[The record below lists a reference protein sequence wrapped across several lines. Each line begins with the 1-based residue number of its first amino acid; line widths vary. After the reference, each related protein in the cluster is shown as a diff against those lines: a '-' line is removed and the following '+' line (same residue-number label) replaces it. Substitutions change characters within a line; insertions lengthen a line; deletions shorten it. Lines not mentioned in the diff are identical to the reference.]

1 MLVDKTEFE
10 AWMER
15 IMGELYRIS
24 RKLDKGGNE
33 EKHLNYL
40 NGERLYDNQEVCL
53 LLRIS
58 KRTLQRYRNNGVLK
72 FYSIYHKTY
81 YKESD
86 LHRVHRNNFDENEIK
101 QQAREDK
108 LSRAIRCR
116 KNKSMFCFVPVKLL
130 PWGRKSQTAYWCLS
144 WQWLHTVVKQD
155 EVSFLVRMVILQG
168 QPGPRGYHFYVYT

>member
-1 MLVDKTEFE
+1 
-10 AWMER
+10 MER

-24 RKLDKGGNE
+24 RKLDKAE
-33 EKHLNYL
+33 TREKHLNYL

-86 LHRVHRNNFDENEIK
+86 LHEFIRNNFDENEIK
-101 QQAREDK
+101 RQAREGQAVGE
-108 LSRAIRCR
+108 LSAAERISPC
-116 KNKSMFCFVPVKLL
+116 FCFVPVKLL
-130 PWGRKSQTAYWCLS
+130 P
-144 WQWLHTVVKQD
+144 
-155 EVSFLVRMVILQG
+155 
-168 QPGPRGYHFYVYT
+168 

>member
-15 IMGELYRIS
+15 IMVSCTASHGNWTR
-24 RKLDKGGNE
+24 RKRR

-86 LHRVHRNNFDENEIK
+86 LHEFIRNNFDENEIK
-101 QQAREDK
+101 RQAREDK
-108 LSRAIRCR
+108 LSE
-116 KNKSMFCFVPVKLL
+116 SYPL
-130 PWGRKSQTAYWCLS
+130 PK
-144 WQWLHTVVKQD
+144 
-155 EVSFLVRMVILQG
+155 E
-168 QPGPRGYHFYVYT
+168 

>member
-24 RKLDKGGNE
+24 RKLDKAE
-33 EKHLNYL
+33 TREKHLNYL

-72 FYSIYHKTY
+72 FYSTPCNMSCDISNRT
-81 YKESD
+81 S
-86 LHRVHRNNFDENEIK
+86 
-101 QQAREDK
+101 
-108 LSRAIRCR
+108 
-116 KNKSMFCFVPVKLL
+116 
-130 PWGRKSQTAYWCLS
+130 T
-144 WQWLHTVVKQD
+144 
-155 EVSFLVRMVILQG
+155 
-168 QPGPRGYHFYVYT
+168 PRYSGIVAACVC

>member
-1 MLVDKTEFE
+1 MYIDKDEFT

-24 RKLDKGGNE
+24 RKLDKAE
-33 EKHLNYL
+33 TREKHLNYL
-40 NGERLYDNQEVCL
+40 DGERLYDNQEVCL

-86 LHRVHRNNFDENEIK
+86 LHEFIRNNFDENEIK
-101 QQAREDK
+101 RQAREDK
-108 LSRAIRCR
+108 LSE
-116 KNKSMFCFVPVKLL
+116 SYPL
-130 PWGRKSQTAYWCLS
+130 PK
-144 WQWLHTVVKQD
+144 
-155 EVSFLVRMVILQG
+155 E
-168 QPGPRGYHFYVYT
+168 

>member
-24 RKLDKGGNE
+24 RKLDKAE
-33 EKHLNYL
+33 TREKHLNYL

-72 FYSIYHKTY
+72 FYSI
-81 YKESD
+81 
-86 LHRVHRNNFDENEIK
+86 LQGVGLARVHP
-101 QQAREDK
+101 QQLRRERDK
-108 LSRAIRCR
+108 
-116 KNKSMFCFVPVKLL
+116 
-130 PWGRKSQTAYWCLS
+130 TAG
-144 WQWLHTVVKQD
+144 T
-155 EVSFLVRMVILQG
+155 
-168 QPGPRGYHFYVYT
+168 